1 LSLGFYVKLEV
12 SMRTLLTVMGA
23 GLLAVTAFAGTAE
36 ARPGRGHAYGHY
48 KHHDVYRAA
57 PYRGY
62 YAAPRYGYRRSNGGA
77 VAAGVA
83 GAIIGGALS
92 AAQQPTY
99 RAPTYGYYDRPAY
112 GGYYTAPPRY
122 YRNDYYGY

>member
-1 LSLGFYVKLEV
+1 MK
-12 SMRTLLTVMGA
+12 TVVIITSVA
-23 GLLAVTAFAGTAE
+23 FLAATAFIGAAE

-48 KHHDVYRAA
+48 KHHNVYRAA

-92 AAQQPTY
+92 ASQPSY
-99 RAPTYGYYDRPAY
+99 RYYDRPYYGAY
-112 GGYYTAPPRY
+112 SAPPRSY

>member
-1 LSLGFYVKLEV
+1 MK
-12 SMRTLLTVMGA
+12 TLVLTMSVLFA
-23 GLLAVTAFAGTAE
+23 ATALTGTAE
-36 ARPGRGHAYGHY
+36 ARPGHGHAYGHY
-48 KHHDVYRAA
+48 KHHNVYRAA

-62 YAAPRYGYRRSNGGA
+62 YAAPRYGYRRSNSGA

-92 AAQQPTY
+92 ASQPSY
-99 RAPTYGYYDRPAY
+99 RYYDRPYYRAY
-112 GGYYTAPPRY
+112 NAPTRY